1 MCSYVHQFV
10 VSALSGY
17 KHGVHGKE
25 MDLSPEDISLE
36 SCSTSSVGGRD
47 GSVVD

>member
-1 MCSYVHQFV
+1 MYSSVHQFV

-17 KHGVHGKE
+17 KNGVHGKE
-25 MDLSPEDISLE
+25 MDVSSEDISLE
-36 SCSTSSVGGRD
+36 SCSTSSVGSRD